1 MIGSTRR
8 VSVYAFAAPVDLRKS
23 FDALSA
29 LVTEQ
34 MGRDV
39 MGGEMFL
46 FVSRD
51 RRKARVLFYDGTGMC
66 LLSKRLEDG
75 RFCWP
80 AVTDGVVRL
89 TAAQLQALLEGLD
102 WRRVHAVRP
111 TRVPVAV
118 S

>member
-1 MIGSTRR
+1 MIGPTGAVR
-8 VSVYAFAAPVDLRKS
+8 VMVATKPVDFRKG
-23 FDALSA
+23 AEGLAA
-29 LVTEQ
+29 LVRESL
-34 MGRDV
+34 
-39 MGGEMFL
+39 GGDPFSGAVYV
-46 FVSRD
+46 FRARRAD
-51 RRKARVLFYDGTGMC
+51 RIKLVYFDGTGMC

-111 TRVPVAV
+111 TRVPVTV